1 MHPLPAL
8 VTPLPLAPFT
18 SEETTVCTN
27 EAVNKGA
34 KKIHLPVFL
43 FHVLLFQ
50 YCHQLMHLNL
60 LMIL

>member
-8 VTPLPLAPFT
+8 VTPLPLTPFT

-27 EAVNKGA
+27 EAVNKSA
-34 KKIHLPVFL
+34 KKIHILVFL
-43 FHVLLFQ
+43 FHGLLFQ

-60 LMIL
+60 LLIL